1 MRTEL
6 TPEKSLAII
15 TQMIEES
22 KESFKHH
29 SFYFMLWGWLMISA
43 SLAEYYLISIAYEFH
58 FLPWTILS
66 ILGGLV
72 SGIKG
77 ARDKK
82 KHSTFADKVISYTW
96 LGFVITMM
104 ITLVAVIP
112 SNPNPF
118 VLLLAG
124 LATFITGGITQFKGF
139 ILGGFVFWIAAI
151 VSFQI
156 HTQTSL
162 LVYALAMFL
171 GYIVPAYL
179 LKKS

>member
-1 MRTEL
+1 MKTEMS
-6 TPEKSLAII
+6 TERSLEII
-15 TQMIEES
+15 TLMIKES
-22 KESFKHH
+22 KETYKHH
-29 SFYFMLWGWLMISA
+29 NFYFLLWGWLMISS
-43 SLAEYYLISIAYEFH
+43 SLAEYYLLSIDYEFH
-58 FLPWTILS
+58 FLPWAVFS
-66 ILGGLV
+66 ILGGIV

-77 ARDKK
+77 SRDKM
-82 KHSTFADKVISYTW
+82 KHSTFADKIISYTW

-104 ITLVAVIP
+104 ITLIAVVP

-139 ILGGFVFWIAAI
+139 IIGGIVFWIAAI
-151 VSFQI
+151 VSFQLDL
-156 HTQTSL
+156 QSSL

-171 GYIVPAYL
+171 GYIVPGYL